1 MMIFQIFEKSFQLF
15 NFEYNKNN
23 KEERKIVESLINIII
38 EDMGNKLKNYEKD
51 DFDSLINIIK
61 FLIDKNKNRAN
72 K

>member
-1 MMIFQIFEKSFQLF
+1 MIFQIFEKSFQLF